1 MVSEE
6 TTGERALCPE
16 AQDDCASGRVTAVG
30 TLWSTSWKYVTMPN
44 KYKNRIQTGQFPC
57 GYWRAFHL
65 HLIAKHFSELNFPLR
80 LAKWLASDLPPAQPN
95 EGLCKRPHTVA
106 SLTAR
111 ENKCDDT
118 HERPHRKF
126 LGTDPVVL
134 RELDFKLDEQISLL
148 EGVAILWHSLRS
160 HHPHRAWRSVEN
172 AHIQRILIPNHEK
185 KKD

>member
-1 MVSEE
+1 MPSH
-6 TTGERALCPE
+6 GSKP
-16 AQDDCASGRVTAVG
+16 D
-30 TLWSTSWKYVTMPN
+30 ST
-44 KYKNRIQTGQFPC
+44 
-57 GYWRAFHL
+57 
-65 HLIAKHFSELNFPLR
+65 
-80 LAKWLASDLPPAQPN
+80 
-95 EGLCKRPHTVA
+95 
-106 SLTAR
+106 R
-111 ENKCDDT
+111 EQVRRHT

-172 AHIQRILIPNHEK
+172 THIQRILIPNHEK